1 MHAKDS
7 EPHAFLGLTGHLDL
21 MTSEYQVIAAVMNVK
36 SLTGVRQ
43 SCLL

>member
-21 MTSEYQVIAAVMNVK
+21 MTSEYQGITKIMNME
-36 SLTGVRQ
+36 SLTIDR
-43 SCLL
+43 